1 MMWTLVND
9 KRARRADPPR
19 AGPQLLRGTAVDD
32 PPDASTH
39 HRGISANT
47 PQPRYSRV

>member
-1 MMWTLVND
+1 LC
-9 KRARRADPPR
+9 
-19 AGPQLLRGTAVDD
+19 GTTVDD
-32 PPDASTH
+32 PPNAPTH

>member
-1 MMWTLVND
+1 MH
-9 KRARRADPPR
+9 RR
-19 AGPQLLRGTAVDD
+19 QVLRVLGGGATAAAVPVGE
-32 PPDASTH
+32 PPDAPTH

>member
-1 MMWTLVND
+1 MF
-9 KRARRADPPR
+9 RRNHVSASH
-19 AGPQLLRGTAVDD
+19 QLFRGTAVDD
-32 PPDASTH
+32 LQGAPTH